1 MMTSAARPPT
11 LPGAASPPTAPA
23 SPPTVPDA
31 VLLASSPTASA
42 PVPIHVADPVPARSG
57 SAPAVPT
64 TAPRP
69 VTPAAAAITA
79 NTTAATL
86 PLPNSLPRSVS
97 APSPHK
103 KSHRAAV
110 RQWLRTRWPFWRS
123 FYDIQL
129 TLGAFAFIVI
139 CTYITCLAN
148 STVDRTNPNNL
159 LPIDQRRPLDDPA
172 KHATF
177 KLYRETGLPR
187 NLSDTL
193 VQLAAAMIILRGV
206 TYGRY
211 GCTVLRRAFYVGGII
226 YLLRAPTVLMT
237 VLPNPLLDCVSHPNP
252 NLFVDALLLLVQARY
267 SCGDV
272 FFSGHSIFFVLAARI
287 WITYCDWRPVQI
299 LALIFGCLALFSLVF
314 TSYHYS
320 IDVWIAALIITT
332 VYTLWHW
339 TVKYKVGRDRWWGRL
354 VRALDGQEELDRR
367 ETMAAAATAHSTT
380 ASSPESTSRSAAA
393 AAVADASEADPE
405 TVVVVVPAAHAMN
418 ETGSGGRSGTPAAT
432 KMVQIPVAASG
443 SPFTARSQQGAGGSS
458 SAVVSGGPR
467 ATSPVRHRA
476 MSPSSS
482 NDEKRGGGYNGSM
495 HDLHGGA

>member
-1 MMTSAARPPT
+1 MADTRLLHAHQPAT
-11 LPGAASPPTAPA
+11 LPGAASPPAAAAP
-23 SPPTVPDA
+23 PPAVPDA

-42 PVPIHVADPVPARSG
+42 PVPTHAADPMPARPG

-69 VTPAAAAITA
+69 TTPAAAITA

-86 PLPNSLPRSVS
+86 PLPNSLPRSISRVS
-97 APSPHK
+97 AMHGGKPSQ
-103 KSHRAAV
+103 RAAV

-123 FYDIQL
+123 FYDVQL

-139 CTYITCLAN
+139 CTYITCLSN

-172 KHATF
+172 MHATF

-226 YLLRAPTVLMT
+226 YLLRAPTVLSAYST
-237 VLPNPLLDCVSHPNP
+237 STCVSHPNP
-252 NLFVDALLLLVQARY
+252 NLFVDALLLLVQAR
-267 SCGDV
+267 
-272 FFSGHSIFFVLAARI
+272 
-287 WITYCDWRPVQI
+287 
-299 LALIFGCLALFSLVF
+299 
-314 TSYHYS
+314 

-367 ETMAAAATAHSTT
+367 ETMAAAAAARSSTT
-380 ASSPESTSRSAAA
+380 TTSSPGSRPRSATAA
-393 AAVADASEADPE
+393 DQSEADPD
-405 TVVVVVPAAHAMN
+405 TVVVVVPAAHSTNSASPSAPGN
-418 ETGSGGRSGTPAAT
+418 AAT
-432 KMVQIPVAASG
+432 KMVQVPVVA
-443 SPFTARSQQGAGGSS
+443 SPFTARPAGSS
-458 SAVVSGGPR
+458 SAMDTASGPR
-467 ATSPVRHRA
+467 PTSPVRQRVT
-476 MSPSSS
+476 SPTRYS
-482 NDEKRGGGYNGSM
+482 EKRGHDGSM
-495 HDLHGGA
+495 HDLGGDGHGA

>member
-1 MMTSAARPPT
+1 MADTRLLHAHQPPT
-11 LPGAASPPTAPA
+11 LPGAGSPPTPAASPPA
-23 SPPTVPDA
+23 VPDA

-42 PVPIHVADPVPARSG
+42 PVPTHAADPVPARPG

-69 VTPAAAAITA
+69 TARTAATTA

-86 PLPNSLPRSVS
+86 PLPNSLPRSISRVS
-97 APSPHK
+97 AAHGGKP
-103 KSHRAAV
+103 SHRAAV

-123 FYDIQL
+123 FYDLQL
-129 TLGAFAFIVI
+129 TLGAFVFIVI

-172 KHATF
+172 MHATF

-237 VLPNPLLDCVSHPNP
+237 VLPNPLLDCVSHPNQ

-272 FFSGHSIFFVLAARI
+272 FFSGHSIFYV
-287 WITYCDWRPVQI
+287 V
-299 LALIFGCLALFSLVF
+299 S
-314 TSYHYS
+314 
-320 IDVWIAALIITT
+320 
-332 VYTLWHW
+332 
-339 TVKYKVGRDRWWGRL
+339 
-354 VRALDGQEELDRR
+354 
-367 ETMAAAATAHSTT
+367 
-380 ASSPESTSRSAAA
+380 
-393 AAVADASEADPE
+393 DPD
-405 TVVVVVPAAHAMN
+405 TVVVVVPAAHATN
-418 ETGSGGRSGTPAAT
+418 ESGSAGWSGTPAAT
-432 KMVQIPVAASG
+432 KMVQIPVASSG
-443 SPFTARSQQGAGGSS
+443 SPFAARSQQGAGGGSS
-458 SAVVSGGPR
+458 SAVVGGGPR

-476 MSPSSS
+476 MSPSSARS
-482 NDEKRGGGYNGSM
+482 SEKRGGGHDGSM
-495 HDLHGGA
+495 HDLQGGGA